1 MELSVIGRAFVI
13 MAVLFFGGHIINAG
27 YQVYRCED
35 ALAREEE
42 YDSKVQH
49 TNSTSPNNIRYITG
63 CKIPM
68 YGMEWVWEYEDEEE
82 PK

>member
-1 MELSVIGRAFVI
+1 MEPSVLGRVFIVA
-13 MAVLFFGGHIINAG
+13 AVLFFGGHLINAG

-42 YDSKVQH
+42 YDAKVQH

-68 YGMEWVWEYEDEEE
+68 YGMEWVWEEEEEE